1 MRITDCRYDRDRLR
15 LDVAF
20 RLIGHEARTRTIRL
34 ATQLS
39 DDRIRR
45 LYREYVQADPGF
57 EVRRRRGRSPRQ
69 MSHFRRSLVH
79 EFQAATLASMLRC
92 CGLLARN
99 ALFRHPE
106 PADVALFCDIYE
118 TYQKLCLNVL
128 ISFEHAWYLTEVL
141 ARNDEFLL
149 TPCPDC
155 DAYWVR
161 DSLSLLPYNCA
172 ACRSVGTPRLIDSQQ
187 PDANCSSGC

>member
-34 ATQLS
+34 ATRLS

-79 EFQAATLASMLRC
+79 EFQAAALASMLRA
-92 CGLLARN
+92 CGLLSSGGLLRN
-99 ALFRHPE
+99 PE
-106 PADVALFCDIYE
+106 PADVALLCDIYE

-141 ARNDEFLL
+141 ACGDEFLL
-149 TPCPDC
+149 APCPDC
-155 DAYWVR
+155 DAYWIR

-172 ACRSVGTPRLIDSQQ
+172 ACRSGDTAGFIVALG
-187 PDANCSSGC
+187 PDADCPGGC